1 MSHPFLLGS
10 AATHLCPS
18 CVHLSGRR
26 EWPFSQNV
34 FIVNILRLGFDLR
47 FFHIRFEVIFS
58 KNRRGLSR
66 PAQAN
71 APSRRSNQ
79 LKLCG
84 QNLRVSVIL
93 RSGLRLESVRS
104 ECFFWDL
111 VKRRW

>member
-1 MSHPFLLGS
+1 MSNPFLLGS

-18 CVHLSGRR
+18 CVHLSCRP

-47 FFHIRFEVIFS
+47 WRRFFHIRFEVIFS
-58 KNRRGLSR
+58 KNPRGLSR

-111 VKRRW
+111 AK